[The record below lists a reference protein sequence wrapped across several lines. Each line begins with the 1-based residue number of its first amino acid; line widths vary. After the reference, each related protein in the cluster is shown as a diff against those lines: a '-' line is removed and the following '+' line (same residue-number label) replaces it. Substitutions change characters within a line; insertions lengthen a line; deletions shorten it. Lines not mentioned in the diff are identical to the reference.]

1 MAVALPS
8 VSCMRPLAS
17 SSTHGLRLL
26 CTRHYQTVTFN
37 QPWNYV
43 DGRRCDPVD
52 DGGLSFNHHE
62 PATGNDFCTIP
73 ESGSADVDA
82 AVDSARAGFRVWSK
96 MSGIERGR
104 ILTAAGQ
111 RIRQLTEEL
120 AHIETVDTGKPI
132 WESRFDVAAAADAFE
147 YNGGVAASL
156 GGRHVDLPGGNWA
169 ITRREPLGVVGGIG
183 VWNFPTPTIA
193 WKAAPALACGN
204 SLVFKASPFTPMNA
218 LRIAEILT
226 EAGLPAGCL
235 NVLQGQGKAGQL
247 LCQHP
252 DIAKISFTGSVA
264 TGIAVLKQSADTMKH
279 TTMELGG
286 KSPLIVFDDAD
297 LVNALRGVLIGN
309 FITQG
314 AVCSAGTRVF
324 VHRSIYDTFVEMVVD
339 AANRMK
345 IGDPMDEDV
354 KIGAT
359 INAAHAQ
366 KVLTYIENAKS
377 AGARI
382 LCGGERVPLPAPF
395 ENGWYLSPCVFDN
408 VNDDDVIVKE
418 EVFGCACAILPFD
431 TEEEVIARANAS
443 PFGLAGGV
451 FTRDVSRAHR
461 VVNELQVGT
470 AWINTYNFYPAE
482 VPFGGYKMSGF
493 GRENGLEVLNHYS
506 QLKTVFVEMGDVDF
520 PE

>member
-1 MAVALPS
+1 MVSLPS
-8 VSCMRPLAS
+8 RSRCLLTWHSPLLPLPTPS
-17 SSTHGLRLL
+17 RS
-26 CTRHYQTVTFN
+26 YQSVTFS

-43 DGRRCDPVD
+43 DGKRVDPVD
-52 DGGLSFNHHE
+52 SGGLTFQHHD
-62 PATGNDFCTIP
+62 PATGNDVCAIP
-73 ESGSADVDA
+73 ESGPADVDA
-82 AVDSARAGFRVWSK
+82 AVASAHEGFKIWSR
-96 MSGIERGR
+96 MSGMERGR
-104 ILTAAGQ
+104 ILVAAGQ
-111 RIRQLTEEL
+111 CIRKSTEEL
-120 AHIETVDTGKPI
+120 ANIETVDTGKPI
-132 WESRFDVAAAADAFE
+132 WESRFDIAAAADAFE

-169 ITRREPLGVVGGIG
+169 FTRREPLGVVGGIG

-218 LRIAEILT
+218 LKIAEILT
-226 EAGLPAGCL
+226 DSGLPAGCL
-235 NVLQGQGKAGQL
+235 NVLQGQGLAGKL
-247 LCQHP
+247 LCRHP
-252 DIAKISFTGSVA
+252 DVAKISFTGSVS
-264 TGIAVLKQSADTMKH
+264 TGISVLKEAADTMKH

-286 KSPLIVFDDAD
+286 KSPLIVFEDAD
-297 LVNALRGVLIGN
+297 LTNALRGVLIGN

-324 VHRSIYDTFVEMVVD
+324 VHRTIYDRFSKMVVD
-339 AANRMK
+339 ATNAMK
-345 IGDPMDEDV
+345 IGDPLDEDV

-359 INAAHAQ
+359 INAPHAK
-366 KVLTYIENAKS
+366 KVLKFIDDAKA

-382 LCGGERVPLPAPF
+382 LCGGERVVLPAPLD
-395 ENGWYLSPCVFDN
+395 EGWYLSPCVFDN
-408 VNDDDVIVKE
+408 VTDDDVIVKE
-418 EVFGCACAILPFD
+418 EVFGCACALLPFD
-431 TEEEVIARANAS
+431 TEDEVIHRANAS

-461 VVNELQVGT
+461 VVNQLQVGT

-520 PE
+520 PL